1 MLTAVLRKEFS
12 PMTQTSGYNTYYV
25 KEDSLNKESYQP
37 VSIMS
42 HLSKLFERIMCKQI
56 NNFIEKKF
64 SPELCGFRKNQ
75 KVQYSLLKVLEN
87 WKKQSDIGEK
97 VEVIFMDLSK
107 TFDTFN
113 HSLLL
118 AKLKAYGFSDQ

>member
-1 MLTAVLRKEFS
+1 
-12 PMTQTSGYNTYYV
+12 MTQTSGYNTYYV

-56 NNFIEKKF
+56 NNFIERKF

-75 KVQYSLLKVLEN
+75 KAQYLLLKVLEN
-87 WKKQSDIGEK
+87 FDSPIICVCKKAGQKLSSVIDNWSKCFLLDI
-97 VEVIFMDLSK
+97 
-107 TFDTFN
+107 
-113 HSLLL
+113 
-118 AKLKAYGFSDQ
+118 